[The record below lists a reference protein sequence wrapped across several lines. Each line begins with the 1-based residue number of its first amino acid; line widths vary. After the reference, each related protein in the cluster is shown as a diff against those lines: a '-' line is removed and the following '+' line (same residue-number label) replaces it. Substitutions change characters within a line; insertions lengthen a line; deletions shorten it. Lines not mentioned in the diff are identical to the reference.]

1 MKFKTLLMS
10 ALTIFICLSSC
21 SINVNSSKEMIRQK
35 NHRLIGFWE
44 SRAYPGLIRVFQSDG
59 SYYTINKDGAKYVIS
74 LKGKYSIINDN
85 LYRETAET
93 NRNRSEM
100 AFKGIDYN
108 VTYDFL
114 ESDQVVKLSGTVK
127 YKDGRTPSDWVETYT
142 RVKALD

>member
-1 MKFKTLLMS
+1 MTK
-10 ALTIFICLSSC
+10 
-21 SINVNSSKEMIRQK
+21 QK
-35 NHRLIGFWE
+35 NNRLIGFWE
-44 SRAYPGLIRVFQSDG
+44 STAYPGIIRVFQSDG

-74 LKGKYSIINDN
+74 LKGKYSLINDN

-100 AFKGIDYN
+100 ASKGIDYS
-108 VTYDFL
+108 VRYDFL
-114 ESDQVVKLSGTVK
+114 ESDQVIKLSGTVK